1 MFRGTNRLDRF
12 FLTVLALSTSSSG
25 AGSPG
30 STSPDS
36 ASLDSEALLAAEDIE
51 VTRLR
56 NGVRVA
62 TERVP
67 GTRAVSLGVWVG
79 VGARD
84 EAVEFQGASHFLEH
98 MLFKG
103 TETRSA
109 KDISL
114 AVDRVGGYMN
124 AFTGHESTAFEM
136 MVPAPELSM
145 ATSLLSDVLIAPAF
159 RAADTEAER
168 MVILEELRGALDQPE
183 DVIDTRLAE
192 TIFAGHGLGLEV
204 LGNPE
209 TLRNISPT
217 ELASFH
223 RRWYRPNNMVV
234 CAAGDL
240 DHDQIIDQLAGPLDA
255 VDPGDTPQRVAPPP
269 LESSVLNLQ
278 GPTEQVHLRLGY
290 RSLPA
295 GHKDSIA
302 LGVASHVLGQ
312 GPASR
317 LFEEVRE
324 QRGLAYSV
332 WAGGAGYL
340 DAGEFT
346 VSTAVAPSRFD
357 EALEVI
363 DRCVAQCRD
372 EGITKPEFD
381 RARSAR
387 EGGLMM
393 GLQST
398 TSRMYRLAHELLV
411 HDRIVPYAEDL
422 AELANLTIDDAN
434 RAINEVLSGP
444 RVQATLSP
452 INPPAE
458 TITPK
463 SP

>member
-1 MFRGTNRLDRF
+1 M
-12 FLTVLALSTSSSG
+12 ALSTSSIDP
-25 AGSPG
+25 A
-30 STSPDS
+30 
-36 ASLDSEALLAAEDIE
+36 ASLATENIQ
-51 VTRLR
+51 VTRLP

-62 TERVP
+62 TEQVP
-67 GTRAVSLGVWVG
+67 GTRAVSMGVWVG

-103 TETRSA
+103 TERRTA

-145 ATSLLSDVLIAPAF
+145 ATSLLSDVLIAPSF
-159 RAADTEAER
+159 RSADTEAER

-183 DVIDTRLAE
+183 DVIETRLAE
-192 TIFAGHGLGLEV
+192 TLFAGHGLGLEV

-209 TLRNISPT
+209 TLRNISPE
-217 ELASFH
+217 ELAAFH

-240 DHDQIIDQLAGPLDA
+240 EHDQIIAELAGPLDA
-255 VDPGDTPQRVAPPP
+255 VAAGESPQRVAPAS
-269 LESSVLNLQ
+269 LEGTVLNLQ

-290 RSLPA
+290 RSLRA
-295 GHKDSIA
+295 GHPDAVA

-317 LFEEVRE
+317 LFEEIRE

-332 WAGGAGYL
+332 WAGAAGYS
-340 DAGEFT
+340 DIGDFT

-363 DRCVAQCRD
+363 ERCVADCRD
-372 EGITKPEFD
+372 AGITTEEFD

-411 HDRIVPYAEDL
+411 HDRIIPYAEDL
-422 AELANLTIDDAN
+422 AVLASLTIDDAN
-434 RAINEVLSGP
+434 RAINRVLSGP
-444 RVQATLSP
+444 RVEAVLAPAGAIPEAGLPPNPTL
-452 INPPAE
+452 I
-458 TITPK
+458 
-463 SP
+463 